1 MNLGQMTLAVGA
13 LSLLGLLILNTN
25 GTLLSTDLVMNESEF
40 GITAVSL
47 ATSLVEE
54 AMGKS
59 FDSVVSDTTNPLTDP
74 STFTPTGSLGHSASE
89 SYRASQPST
98 TDFNDFDDYND
109 LFLVY
114 KSNVATDTVHTP
126 GADYEQVVTGIH
138 SKYYLKAKVRYV
150 DPNNLQ
156 GYSVAQTRHKK
167 LTVTV
172 TRPKPNPTRQDTL
185 IFSAVISFW

>member
-13 LSLLGLLILNTN
+13 LSMLGLLILNTN
-25 GTLLSTDLVMNESEF
+25 GTLLSTDVVMSESEF

-54 AMGKS
+54 ATGKS

-74 STFTPTGSLGHSASE
+74 STFTPTASLGHSPSE
-89 SYRASQPST
+89 SYRASVPST
-98 TDFNDFDDYND
+98 TDFNDFDDFNN
-109 LFLVY
+109 LFLVF
-114 KSNVATDTVHTP
+114 KSDVATDTTHTP
-126 GADYEQVVTGIH
+126 GADYEQIVPGIH
-138 SKYYLKAKVRYV
+138 SKYYVQSKVRYV
-150 DPNNLQ
+150 DPSNLQ
-156 GYSVAQTRHKK
+156 GFSVAQTRHKK

-185 IFSAVISFW
+185 VFSAVISFW